1 MLRFDAGSWLY
12 GLPGIL
18 IGHVFFNAP
27 LAARVFLGSLA
38 TVPGE
43 QWRLAAQLG
52 MEPSSIFRL
61 LDWPVLGREVPAL
74 AALIFLLCFTSF
86 AIVLALGGGPGTATL
101 EVAIY
106 GAVRFDVDF
115 ARAGLLALLQIA
127 ICAAITLPLLLWM
140 RRPAETA
147 VVGATWRR
155 PDADDPRIR
164 AFDRAVLVAGALLV
178 LPPLAAVAISGAF
191 TFSSLFR
198 SDVGQAIA
206 TSFAIALPG
215 SALALV
221 LALGIAVSA
230 RNLRA
235 SGREVLASAL
245 VAPAGLTLALP
256 PVAIS
261 AGLFVALRNRAD
273 PFALAIPLIIL
284 VNALT
289 ALPFVLRQ
297 LEPPLAL
304 SAERYGRLAESLGV
318 SGFWR
323 MKLIDWPMLRRPF
336 AAAFAV
342 AAALSLGDLGVAAFF
357 GSGSILTL
365 PLLIYQRMGSYRMAE
380 SASVALLLSLL
391 VLALFLAAQKWSGDT
406 LARSR

>member
-1 MLRFDAGSWLY
+1 
-12 GLPGIL
+12 L

-43 QWRLAAQLG
+43 HWRLAAQLG
-52 MEPSSIFRL
+52 MRPASIFRV
-61 LDWPVLGREVPAL
+61 LDWPVLKREAPAL

-127 ICAAITLPLLLWM
+127 ICAAITLPLVLWA

-147 VVGATWRR
+147 IVGTTWQR
-155 PDADDPRIR
+155 PDAEEPRLR
-164 AFDRAVLVAGALLV
+164 TLDYAVLVASALFII
-178 LPPLAAVAISGAF
+178 PPLAAVAASGVLTIA
-191 TFSSLFR
+191 SLFR
-198 SDVGQAIA
+198 AEVGRAIA

-215 SALALV
+215 SAIALV
-221 LALGIAVSA
+221 LALAFAISA

-235 SGREVLASAL
+235 SGRTILASTL

-256 PVAIS
+256 PVAVS
-261 AGLFVALRNRAD
+261 AGLFVVLRHWAD
-273 PFALAIPLIIL
+273 PFALAIPLIVL

-323 MKLIDWPMLRRPF
+323 LRLIDWPMLRRPF
-336 AAAFAV
+336 AAAFAT

-380 SASVALLLSLL
+380 SASVALLLSLI
-391 VLALFLAAQKWSGDT
+391 VLLFFLAAQKWSGDT